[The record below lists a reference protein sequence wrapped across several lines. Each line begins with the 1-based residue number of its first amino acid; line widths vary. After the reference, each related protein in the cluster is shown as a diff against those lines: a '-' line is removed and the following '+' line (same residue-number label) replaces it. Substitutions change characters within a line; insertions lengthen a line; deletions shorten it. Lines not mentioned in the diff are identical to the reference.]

1 MMPFIGEQSLENN
14 MDMIT
19 QGIFAA
25 IMILWLLSYFTF
37 RRVFA
42 FAWIFDIV
50 ITLGLMYAFRGS
62 YAGLMT
68 GVFAG
73 IIVSFTLK
81 FGRLC
86 FGTERPVFVRAHGD
100 IFPSLVWVRS
110 K

>member
-1 MMPFIGEQSLENN
+1 

-25 IMILWLLSYFTF
+25 IMVLWLLSYLKF

-42 FAWIFDIV
+42 YAGVFDIV
-50 ITLGLMYAFRGS
+50 ITLSLMYAFKGS

-73 IIVSFTLK
+73 IIVSTTLK
-81 FGRLC
+81 FGGLLFGIERMRLIR
-86 FGTERPVFVRAHGD
+86 GQGH
-100 IFPSLVWVRS
+100 ILPSIVWMRS